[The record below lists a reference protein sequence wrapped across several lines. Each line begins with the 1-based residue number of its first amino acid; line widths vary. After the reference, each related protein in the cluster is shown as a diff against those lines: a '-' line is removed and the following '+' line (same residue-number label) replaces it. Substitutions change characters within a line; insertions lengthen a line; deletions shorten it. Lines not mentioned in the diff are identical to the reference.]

1 MCASFS
7 IYHPNTN
14 PTKPTFTHTSYQPIS
29 ESFLI
34 LDFADSKKA
43 LNHFQLSIIVIIMP
57 EEMKDVKNVK
67 GLAPKS
73 IRYAKKIDDDFAAGL
88 AGFYGAVWADRE
100 GGLSKKQKHLLVFA
114 IACSNNK
121 TNSAIKILH
130 KLKKF
135 DATAE
140 EIKDT
145 MMIAAWT
152 GGIQNFTDFTPA
164 ILEEMEKLGF

>member
-1 MCASFS
+1 
-7 IYHPNTN
+7 
-14 PTKPTFTHTSYQPIS
+14 
-29 ESFLI
+29 
-34 LDFADSKKA
+34 
-43 LNHFQLSIIVIIMP
+43 MP

-73 IRYAKKIDDDFAAGL
+73 IRYAKKIDDDFATGL

-100 GGLSKKQKHLLVFA
+100 NGLSKKQKHLLVFA

-135 DATAE
+135 DASAE
-140 EIKDT
+140 EIKDA